1 MKGVIDGK
9 VHVRGDVVT
18 ADFIGKERQEWEF
31 ATVLCMSVLKSTWL
45 LQKKSEFQ
53 KFECSAR
60 IQSWHI

>member
-9 VHVRGDVVT
+9 VHLRGDVVT

-45 LQKKSEFQ
+45 LQKKIRVPEV
-53 KFECSAR
+53 
-60 IQSWHI
+60 